1 MQINSK
7 VIVVTGAANGLGR
20 ELTLNLL
27 KRGATVAAVDVNQE
41 NLLETEKLAGSLKNN
56 LSLHVLDIT
65 QKEEV
70 EKLGDKLYSAY
81 GRVEGVINNAGII
94 QPFLSVTDLDF
105 EKINKVMNV
114 NFFGT
119 LYFTKTFL
127 PLLLKNN
134 EAFIT
139 NVSSMGGVFPFPGQT
154 IYGASKAA
162 IKLLTEGLYAELM
175 GTSVRATVVILGAM
189 ATEIA
194 KNSQVEM
201 SEKMKKMQGSVKA
214 LSPQKAAELI
224 IGAIEREKRLI
235 TVGSDAKLL
244 TTLYKIAPGISVKFI
259 AKYFGSKILG
269 K

>member
-7 VIVVTGAANGLGR
+7 VVVVTGAANGLGR

-27 KRGATVAAVDVNQE
+27 NKGAIVAAIDINKE
-41 NLLETEKLAGSLKNN
+41 KLLETEKLAGSLKNN
-56 LSLHVLDIT
+56 LSIHVLDIT

-70 EKLGDKLYSAY
+70 EKLGEKLASTY

-94 QPFLSVTDLDF
+94 QPFLSVADLDF
-105 EKINKVMNV
+105 EKINKVMRV

-127 PLLLKNN
+127 PQLLKNK
-134 EAFIT
+134 EGFIT

-162 IKLLTEGLYAELM
+162 IKLLTEGLYSELM

-194 KNSQVEM
+194 KNSQVEI
-201 SEKMKKMQGSVKA
+201 SEEMKKMQGSVKA
-214 LSPQKAAELI
+214 LSPRRAAELI
-224 IGAIEREKRLI
+224 VGGIEREKRLI
-235 TVGSDAKLL
+235 TVGGDAKLL
-244 TTLYKIAPGISVKFI
+244 TTLYKFFPGISVKFI